1 MASVY
6 KKENIKWNV
15 VDEDVFKET
24 MHTVFEAVARTIAR
38 TMGPFGTTSII
49 EEKGQLVTTKD
60 GYNVL
65 KRIRFDDSIAN
76 NILDILH
83 DIVHKVVVTVGD
95 GSTTS
100 TVASHALLESIVD
113 SGILQ
118 KIRRKDFFDELSY
131 CANAIIDYIV
141 RNAQA
146 ISPENLGEEIRRVA
160 YISTNGDDHVS
171 DIIADIY
178 DKTGNPVIE
187 LLNSR
192 TIDTH
197 HEIIEGYQIKNT
209 YLDGI
214 YINNDDRCEH
224 KNPMLLIFNHK
235 LDYQEYYNKIIG
247 PAIAKSMDLGRQL
260 IVMAPY
266 YDNFS
271 LDQIARQANAVVASG
286 SKRFPVIYTNLSI
299 LNNMSKVE
307 LNDFAC
313 MCGCS
318 VIKEDVVN
326 HIEDETFNLEDHIGE
341 VETISVGPE
350 FTLVTG
356 FTKRNQAMYEIL
368 LQDAENKLKN
378 ELQLNIDSN
387 TVSIASFECKRRLA
401 KLQGMMSK
409 IYIGGRSAMEKKT
422 NHDAIEDAVKACESA
437 YRYGINIGGSL
448 IIPIAVSKII
458 DRDDMSDIRKEI
470 LILLNNA
477 FRNVFRVV
485 LKNKYN
491 DEKDNDL
498 VDEIIAK
505 CVMDEMCYDLIND
518 EFTNKIINPCY
529 TDIEILKATTSIIG
543 LLLSSN
549 QYVST
554 RIE

>member
-1 MASVY
+1 MANVY

-15 VDEDVFKET
+15 VEEDVFKET
-24 MHTVFEAVARTIAR
+24 MHTVFEAVAKTISR
-38 TMGPFGTTSII
+38 TMGPFGTTTII
-49 EEKGQLVTTKD
+49 EEKGQIVTTKD

-100 TVASHALLESIVD
+100 TVASHALLESITN
-113 SGILQ
+113 STILER
-118 KIRRKDFFDELSY
+118 IRRKDFFDELSY

-141 RNAQA
+141 RNAQT

-160 YISTNGDDHVS
+160 YISTNGDNHVS

-214 YINNDDRCEH
+214 YINNDDRCEY

-247 PAIAKSMDLGRQL
+247 PAMAYAMESGKQL

-266 YDNFS
+266 YDNYS

-286 SKRFPVIYTNLSI
+286 SKKFPVIYTNLSI
-299 LNNMSKVE
+299 LNNMSKLE

-326 HIEDETFNLEDHIGE
+326 HIEDKTFNLEDHIGE

-356 FTKRNQAMYEIL
+356 FIKRNPAMYEIL
-368 LQDAENKLKN
+368 LQDAESKLKN

-401 KLQGMMSK
+401 KLQGVMSK

-448 IIPIAVSKII
+448 IIPIAIKKLIE
-458 DRDDMSDIRKEI
+458 DENNTLIRREI
-470 LILLNNA
+470 FGLLDNA
-477 FRNVFRVV
+477 FRDVFKVV
-485 LKNKYN
+485 IRNKYN
-491 DEKDNDL
+491 QEKDYEL
-498 VDEIIAK
+498 VEEIIEN
-505 CVMDEMCYDLIND
+505 CVNNEMCYDLIND
-518 EFTNKIINPCY
+518 EYTDKIINPCY

>member
-1 MASVY
+1 MANVY

-15 VDEDVFKET
+15 VGEDIFKET
-24 MHTVFEAVARTIAR
+24 MHTVFEAVAETISR
-38 TMGPFGTTSII
+38 TMGPFGTTTII
-49 EEKGQLVTTKD
+49 EEKGQIVTTKD

-100 TVASHALLESIVD
+100 TVASHALLESIT
-113 SGILQ
+113 SSTILER
-118 KIRRKDFFDELSY
+118 IRRKDFFDELSY
-131 CANAIIDYIV
+131 CASAIIDYIV
-141 RNAQA
+141 RNAQT
-146 ISPENLGEEIRRVA
+146 ISAENLGEEIRRVA

-171 DIIADIY
+171 DIIEDIY
-178 DKTGNPVIE
+178 SKTGNPVIE

-214 YINNDDRCEH
+214 YINNDDRCEY

-247 PAIAKSMDLGRQL
+247 PAIAQSVESDRQL

-271 LDQIARQANAVVASG
+271 LDQIRRQANSVVASG

-318 VIKEDVVN
+318 IIKEDVMN
-326 HIEDETFNLEDHIGE
+326 HMEDGTFNLDEHIGE

-356 FTKRNQAMYEIL
+356 FVKRNPAMYEIL
-368 LQDAENKLKN
+368 LQDAETKLKN
-378 ELQLNIDSN
+378 ELQLNVDSN
-387 TVSIASFECKRRLA
+387 TVSMASFECKRRLA

-448 IIPIAVSKII
+448 IIPIAVRKIK
-458 DRDDMSDIRKEI
+458 DREDMTPIRKEI
-470 LILLNNA
+470 LDLLDNA
-477 FRNVFRVV
+477 FRDVFKVV
-485 LKNKYN
+485 LRNKYN
-491 DEKDNDL
+491 DKNDEEL
-498 VDEIIAK
+498 VNEIVSK
-505 CVMDEMCYDLIND
+505 CVVTETCYDLISD

>member
-1 MASVY
+1 MSNVY

-15 VDEDVFKET
+15 VSEDVFKET
-24 MHTVFEAVARTIAR
+24 MHTVFEAVAETISK
-38 TMGPFGTTSII
+38 TMGPFGTTTII
-49 EEKGQLVTTKD
+49 NEKAQIVTTKD

-76 NILDILH
+76 DILDILH
-83 DIVHKVVVTVGD
+83 DIVHKVVVSVGD
-95 GSTTS
+95 GSTSS
-100 TVASHALLESIVD
+100 TVASHALLESITN
-113 SGILQ
+113 SSILK
-118 KIRRKDFFDELSY
+118 KIRRKDFFDELSE
-131 CANAIIDYIV
+131 CANLIIKYILK
-141 RNAQA
+141 NAET
-146 ISPENLGEEIRRVA
+146 ISSENLGEDIRRVA
-160 YISTNGDDHVS
+160 YIATNGDDCVS

-178 DKTGNPVIE
+178 DITKNPVIE
-187 LLNSR
+187 ILNSK

-214 YINNDDRCEH
+214 YINNDDRCDH

-235 LDYQEYYNKIIG
+235 LDYQEYYNKIIM
-247 PAIAKSMDLGRQL
+247 PCINMAMSEGRQL

-266 YDNFS
+266 YDNFA
-271 LDQIARQANAVVASG
+271 LDQIGRQANSVVTSG

-318 VIKEDVVN
+318 IIKEDILN
-326 HIEDETFNLEDHIGE
+326 HIEDGTFKLEEHIGE
-341 VETISVGPE
+341 VGSISIGPE

-356 FTKRNQAMYEIL
+356 FIKRNEAMYEIL
-368 LQDAENKLKN
+368 LQDAESKLNKELEMN
-378 ELQLNIDSN
+378 EDSN
-387 TVSIASFECKRRLA
+387 TVSIHSFECKRRLS
-401 KLQGMMSK
+401 KLHGVMSK
-409 IYIGGRSAMEKKT
+409 IYVGGKSAMEKKT

-448 IIPIAVSKII
+448 IIPIAINEIKNNEEITPI
-458 DRDDMSDIRKEI
+458 KREI
-470 LILLNNA
+470 LMLLDTA
-477 FRNVFRVV
+477 FRNVFKVV
-485 LKNKYN
+485 LRNKYN
-491 DEKDNDL
+491 NESDKELIDGI
-498 VDEIIAK
+498 VAK
-505 CVMDEMCYDLIND
+505 CVTNKMCYDLIND
-518 EFTNKIINPCY
+518 EFTNNIINPCH

-549 QYVST
+549 QYIST

>member
-1 MASVY
+1 MANVY

-15 VDEDVFKET
+15 VGEDIFKET
-24 MHTVFEAVARTIAR
+24 MHTVFEAVAETISR
-38 TMGPFGTTSII
+38 TMGPFGTTTII
-49 EEKGQLVTTKD
+49 EEKGQIVTTKD

-100 TVASHALLESIVD
+100 TVASHALLESIT
-113 SGILQ
+113 SSTILER
-118 KIRRKDFFDELSY
+118 IRRKDFFDELSY
-131 CANAIIDYIV
+131 CASAIIDYIV
-141 RNAQA
+141 RNAQT
-146 ISPENLGEEIRRVA
+146 ISAENLGEEIRRVA

-171 DIIADIY
+171 DIIEDIY
-178 DKTGNPVIE
+178 SKTGNPVIE

-214 YINNDDRCEH
+214 YINNDDRCEY

-247 PAIAKSMDLGRQL
+247 PAIAQSVESGRQL

-271 LDQIARQANAVVASG
+271 LDQIRRQANSVVASG

-318 VIKEDVVN
+318 IIKEDVMN
-326 HIEDETFNLEDHIGE
+326 HMEDGTFNLDDHIGE

-356 FTKRNQAMYEIL
+356 FVKRNPAMYEIL
-368 LQDAENKLKN
+368 LQDAETKLKN
-378 ELQLNIDSN
+378 ELQLNVDSN
-387 TVSIASFECKRRLA
+387 TVSMASFECKRRLA

-448 IIPIAVSKII
+448 IIPIAVRKIK
-458 DRDDMSDIRKEI
+458 DREDMTPIRKEI
-470 LILLNNA
+470 LDLLDNA
-477 FRNVFRVV
+477 FRDVFKVV
-485 LKNKYN
+485 LRNKYN
-491 DEKDNDL
+491 DKNDEEL
-498 VDEIIAK
+498 VNEIVSK
-505 CVMDEMCYDLIND
+505 CVVTETCYDLISD